1 MTPITIPKKLIRGGD
16 LIVIPRKKYEELVRS
31 SKKQAPVLDAG
42 LQKALRDVR
51 EGKLLGPFRSFRT
64 FKHSLER

>member
-1 MTPITIPKKLIRGGD
+1 MTTITIPKKLIQGDD

-31 SKKQAPVLDAG
+31 SKKQALALDAG

-51 EGKLLGPFRSFRT
+51 EGKLFGPFRSFRA